1 MKHEIK
7 IEVPTAIN
15 RELAC
20 LNRKDIK
27 PEKLAILL
35 ARQQYPWLDELLT
48 LLTAAAQENVKHAI
62 DQLFGEALT
71 TINRDE

>member
-20 LNRKDIK
+20 LDREDIK

-35 ARQQYPWLDELLT
+35 ARQQYPWFDELLT

-62 DQLFGEALT
+62 DELFAEALK
-71 TINRDE
+71 TIQRDE

>member
-20 LNRKDIK
+20 LDRKDIK
-27 PEKLAILL
+27 PEKIAILL

-48 LLTAAAQENVKHAI
+48 LLTAAAEKNVKHAT
-62 DQLFGEALT
+62 DQLFAEALT
-71 TINRDE
+71 TITTGE